1 MSSCR
6 IAHWLIGSQIQTP
19 FPQVPALQLYQSG
32 ASAAAAAV
40 VVVVEADDAS
50 LAAVVEP
57 VLGVA
62 QEQAAK
68 VEVLLNREW
77 QDHREAREELASRL
91 AAHRIRLGF

>member
-6 IAHWLIGSQIQTP
+6 SVHWLIGSQIQTP
-19 FPQVPALQLYQSG
+19 FPLLLSVTKSGKTATVETRNVSYQVPALQLYRSG
-32 ASAAAAAV
+32 ASAAVVAV
-40 VVVVEADDAS
+40 VVVVEADDAL

-68 VEVLLNREW
+68 VAV
-77 QDHREAREELASRL
+77 
-91 AAHRIRLGF
+91 